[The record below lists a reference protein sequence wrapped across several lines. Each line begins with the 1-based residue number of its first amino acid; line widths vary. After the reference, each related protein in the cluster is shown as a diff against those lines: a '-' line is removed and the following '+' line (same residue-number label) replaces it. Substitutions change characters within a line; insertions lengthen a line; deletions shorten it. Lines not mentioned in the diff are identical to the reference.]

1 MKDVNI
7 EQLIE
12 HQLVDLNKNLDFIKL
27 SVEFSQNSIVVIENF
42 FSEEINDLL
51 RVICNSCLGTEGYL
65 RDLLMKSTD
74 STPRIYKSCGY
85 KSVKD
90 KAPIIDYIHSSILF
104 KEIVRG
110 ITCLNP
116 ETPAFSPERYIINQQ
131 CGVGHT
137 HGWHWDDYSI
147 ALGLCIDGAEEDS
160 GGVLEFVPNTQ
171 WNKENP
177 NIKYIVETNKVERI
191 KVKSGSFYINR
202 ADTTLHRITPLERGN
217 SVRTMIVFSYQT
229 EADTNKKLV
238 FETMEEL
245 YPEDC
250 AVE

>member
-1 MKDVNI
+1 M
-7 EQLIE
+7 
-12 HQLVDLNKNLDFIKL
+12 
-27 SVEFSQNSIVVIENF
+27 
-42 FSEEINDLL
+42 
-51 RVICNSCLGTEGYL
+51 
-65 RDLLMKSTD
+65 
-74 STPRIYKSCGY
+74 
-85 KSVKD
+85 
-90 KAPIIDYIHSSILF
+90 
-104 KEIVRG
+104 
-110 ITCLNP
+110 
-116 ETPAFSPERYIINQQ
+116 
-131 CGVGHT
+131 
-137 HGWHWDDYSI
+137 
-147 ALGLCIDGAEEDS
+147 CIDGAEEDS